1 MQSGVIWVNWVIRKK
16 KEQIPLWHYEIIE
29 KIKYDYSLNIFYDMS
44 TEHVKNNVN
53 KCAFK
58 QKQIKE

>member
-1 MQSGVIWVNWVIRKK
+1 MG
-16 KEQIPLWHYEIIE
+16 EIIE
-29 KIKYDYSLNIFYDMS
+29 KIKYDYSLNIFYDTMS

-58 QKQIKE
+58 TKQIKE

>member
-1 MQSGVIWVNWVIRKK
+1 MG
-16 KEQIPLWHYEIIE
+16 EIIE
-29 KIKYDYSLNIFYDMS
+29 KIKYDYSLNIFYDTMS
-44 TEHVKNNVN
+44 TEQCENNVN

>member
-1 MQSGVIWVNWVIRKK
+1 MG
-16 KEQIPLWHYEIIE
+16 EIIE
-29 KIKYDYSLNIFYDMS
+29 KIKYDYSLNISYDKS